1 MPWHSALLPVP
12 PSSIVVGFTTD
23 RNRLP
28 AHPRITSAQISEDP
42 SLGVHK
48 TSHPDVLKHPTVAR
62 DGRLAWEALY
72 PKGSINP
79 GGPIKGGFGLY
90 LAGPKAFASALSE
103 HAREV
108 VIGYEVFFEAGFEWA
123 KGGKLPGLCTYG
135 LCAINRL

>member
-48 TSHPDVLKHPTVAR
+48 TSHPDV
-62 DGRLAWEALY
+62 
-72 PKGSINP
+72 
-79 GGPIKGGFGLY
+79 PIKGGFGLY